1 VLLTSTA
8 MAVMQGVPAGGPE
21 GQSAD
26 AAPTAARAA
35 QTLQRNAAASARS
48 ANRETLAELL
58 ASFLATF
65 SRAIHHWG
73 SVPEL
78 RRALRYPAVLPV
90 EQPGMPYR
98 AGARAGEVW

>member
-1 VLLTSTA
+1 VCKVSQQVALWG
-8 MAVMQGVPAGGPE
+8 QRAG
-21 GQSAD
+21 
-26 AAPTAARAA
+26 AAPTAGRAA

-78 RRALRYPAVLPV
+78 RRALYHPAALPV
-90 EQPGMPYR
+90 EPLCVHR
-98 AGARAGEVW
+98 AKARAVAAW